1 VSLAYNWTIWKKI
14 IQKMWPISISIIFN
28 VIYLKGDVVILSVL
42 SPQEAVGVYGAAYR
56 VLDVLTQSAMMIM
69 GLYLPL
75 LAVEWTQGNQNG
87 FQKRLQQ
94 SFDAMMLLAVPLMIG
109 TLSTATP
116 ILRLIAGKEY
126 TDAGAGKILAI
137 LSLAV
142 FGVYLGAIFGHSA
155 VAINR
160 QKQTMWVYISNAV
173 LTLGGYLIFIP
184 RFGIY
189 GAAWMSVFSEL
200 YSGALLYFLVSKY
213 SGVKL
218 HVKTFSK
225 ILLAGIIMAGI
236 IKILPNLNVIL
247 VSLIAAAAYAVL
259 IFALKAISRE
269 TLKEIIRR

>member
-1 VSLAYNWTIWKKI
+1 
-14 IQKMWPISISIIFN
+14 
-28 VIYLKGDVVILSVL
+28 
-42 SPQEAVGVYGAAYR
+42 
-56 VLDVLTQSAMMIM
+56 
-69 GLYLPL
+69 
-75 LAVEWTQGNQNG
+75 
-87 FQKRLQQ
+87 
-94 SFDAMMLLAVPLMIG
+94 
-109 TLSTATP
+109 
-116 ILRLIAGKEY
+116 
-126 TDAGAGKILAI
+126 
-137 LSLAV
+137 
-142 FGVYLGAIFGHSA
+142 LGAIFGHSA

-160 QKQTMWVYISNAV
+160 QKQTMWVYISNAI